1 VAAIRVRLF
10 IFLVVL
16 WQSLTVQAGQ
26 ATDLAEFFEL
36 RIRPLL
42 AKNCYACHTG
52 SRMGGL
58 QLDSRESILKGGNSG
73 PALIAGKPEESL
85 LIQAVRHTHKRLKM
99 PPQGKLNDEEISD
112 LADWVKAGA
121 LWPETNAVAS
131 TAPKSKEYTITPAQ
145 RAYWAFQPVRRPE
158 PPKVK
163 ELSWIKTPTDNF
175 ILTKLEEQGLA
186 PVRSADKRTL
196 IRRASYDLT
205 GLPPTPEEVEAFI
218 QDSSPRAFAKVVDR
232 LLASPRYGER
242 WARYWLDVARYSD
255 DKLNSTNDDPYP
267 NAFRYRDWVIQA
279 FNQDMP
285 YDLFIKAQV
294 AGDLLEGQDPKSLV
308 PGLGLYALSPE
319 FQDDRVDV
327 TSRGFLGL
335 TVACAQCH
343 DHKFDPIP
351 TKDYYSLLGIFS
363 STENYEFPLAPEPV
377 VAEYQRLKKR
387 VDEQESAI
395 KQFLE
400 AQSAQLGEIL
410 AAKAAR
416 YLLAAR
422 KCLANPK
429 QELTAA
435 ALQENLDQETLERWV
450 QYLQI
455 SPKEHPFLKNWDELQ
470 SRGGTD
476 DAFKREAE
484 KFQELLLSAIKE
496 KKAIDEKNL
505 ILLGGSKD
513 REVLSQANLV
523 SMERDKYILWRD
535 FFSDRKI
542 EVPVKLDS
550 GILRYTDKKIDRFLL
565 GEWKSH
571 LDTIQAELTLRKN
584 ALPPQYP
591 FLHTIK
597 DSAKPANIRVH
608 IRGNSENLGE
618 EAPRRFLAILCD
630 GEQRPFSKG
639 SGRLEL
645 AEAMANPK
653 NPLTARV
660 MANRIWQHHFGT
672 GLVRTASNFGQLGE
686 RPSHPEL
693 LDYLASRLV
702 ENHWSIKALHREV
715 MLSATYA
722 LSSEYLERN
731 FVADPDNRL
740 LWRAPRRRLDVEALR
755 DSILFV
761 SGNLDLSSAGEP
773 MRLSE
778 ERNNRRTVYGFV
790 SRRRLDGTLALFD
803 FANPNNTSERRI
815 DTDTP
820 LQRLFFLNSDFVLR
834 QSANLAYR
842 LNDDPNNDAEFTI
855 RKAYRLLFY
864 REPTAAELQLG
875 LTFVSRGQKAWPQ
888 FAQVLLSS
896 SEFLYVN

>member
-1 VAAIRVRLF
+1 VTRIRISPLLFFLLASPVLQASQAA
-10 IFLVVL
+10 
-16 WQSLTVQAGQ
+16 
-26 ATDLAEFFEL
+26 DPAEFFEL
-36 RIRPLL
+36 HIRPLL

-52 SRMGGL
+52 SRLGGL

-73 PALIAGKPEESL
+73 PAIIPGKPEESL
-85 LIQAVRHTHKRLKM
+85 LIQAVSHTHERLKM
-99 PPQGKLNDEEISD
+99 PPQGKLKDEEIAD
-112 LADWVKAGA
+112 LRAWVKAGA
-121 LWPETNAVAS
+121 LWPETAGVVS
-131 TAPKSKEYTITPAQ
+131 TAAKSKEYTITPEQ
-145 RAYWAFQPVRRPE
+145 RAYWAFQPVRKPE
-158 PPKVK
+158 PPRVQEPSWVK
-163 ELSWIKTPTDNF
+163 NPIDNF
-175 ILTKLEEQGLA
+175 ILSKLEGHGLV
-186 PVRSADKRTL
+186 PVRAADKRTL
-196 IRRASYDLT
+196 IRRATYDLT
-205 GLPPTPEEVEAFI
+205 GLPPTPEEVESFI
-218 QDSSPRAFAKVVDR
+218 RDSSPRAFVKVVER

-242 WARYWLDVARYSD
+242 WGRYWLDVARYSD

-279 FNQDMP
+279 FNEDMP
-285 YDLFIKAQV
+285 YDLFVKAQI
-294 AGDLLEGQDPKSLV
+294 AGDLLEGHDRKNLV
-308 PGLGLYALSPE
+308 AGLGLYSLSPE

-377 VAEYQRLKKR
+377 VVEYQRLKKR
-387 VDEQESAI
+387 VDDQESAI

-400 AQSAQLGEIL
+400 AQGAQLAEIL
-410 AAKAAR
+410 AAKTSR

-422 KCLANPK
+422 RCLSSPK
-429 QELTAA
+429 QEPVSVAA
-435 ALQENLDQETLERWV
+435 QENLDQETLERWV
-450 QYLQI
+450 QYLQS
-455 SPKEHPFLKNWDELQ
+455 SPREHPFLKGWDDLQ
-470 SRGGTD
+470 SRGASD
-476 DAFKREAE
+476 EAFKQEAD
-484 KFQELLLSAIKE
+484 KFQELLLSVIKD
-496 KKAIDEKNL
+496 KKAVDEKNL

-523 SMERDKYILWRD
+523 SMERDRYILWRD
-535 FFSDRKI
+535 FFSDHKI
-542 EVPVKLDS
+542 EVTVKLDS
-550 GILRYTDKKIDRFLL
+550 GVLRYTDKKIDRFLL

-571 LDTIQAELTLRKN
+571 LETMQAELAARKS
-584 ALPPQYP
+584 ALPARYP

-597 DSAKPANIRVH
+597 DSAKPADIRIH

-618 EAPRRFLAILCD
+618 EAPRRFLAILCN
-630 GEQRPFSKG
+630 GEQMRFTRG
-639 SGRLEL
+639 SGRVEL
-645 AEAMANPK
+645 AEAIANPK

-660 MANRIWQHHFGT
+660 MANRIWQHHFGS
-672 GLVRTASNFGQLGE
+672 GVVRTASNFGQLGD

-693 LDYLASRLV
+693 LDYLASRLI
-702 ENHWSIKALHREV
+702 ENRWSVKAMHREI

-722 LSSEYLERN
+722 LSAEYSEKN
-731 FVADPDNRL
+731 FAADPDNRL

-761 SGNLDLSSAGEP
+761 SGDLDLNAGGEP

-778 ERNNRRTVYGFV
+778 EKNDRRTVYGFV

-820 LQRLFFLNSDFVLR
+820 LQRLFFLNSAFVLR
-834 QSANLAYR
+834 QSATLADR
-842 LNDDPNNDAEFTI
+842 LNGASGADSESRI
-855 RKAYRLLFY
+855 RGAYRLLFC
-864 REPTAAELQLG
+864 REPTSAELDLG
-875 LTFVSRGQKAWPQ
+875 LKFVSQGPKAWPE